1 MMFLKTFYSLT
12 KAVCFRP
19 AVSNPDFLLLEDI
32 ETATVKGGM
41 ISFSGEGCQ
50 K

>member
-1 MMFLKTFYSLT
+1 MFLKTFYSLT
-12 KAVCFRP
+12 KAICFRP

-32 ETATVKGGM
+32 ETATVKGGA
-41 ISFSGEGCQ
+41 ISFSGKGSQ